1 MSGLRRLRWRW
12 QRRGWWR
19 GWIVRPQFLL
29 WLSAAQFLVLLR
41 LSDAVVQSEPAVFVH
56 REASLAFWTGFPDT
70 VSRSRLLGLSFPRG
84 FGFLFLLGERRIVI
98 SVHLVVIRG
107 IAWFVSV
114 EPTQASAVAYFLAT
128 LGAGAGRLWGCLRGG
143 PGCRCWCNSLPAD
156 LSTAEGSFLMF
167 RLSQAFLSRASVT
180 ELDLSDSPSVDSSLE
195 SLFALLSHESVR
207 VPRAADAIRDPEWSA
222 AMREEIQSLHDNNTF
237 SLVSRNSL
245 PAGANVV
252 NSLWVLTAKKN
263 GDGSTRP
270 KARLVADGST
280 QEDGVD
286 VGETFAPVCKMS
298 TFRIFLSLAASHG
311 LRLRHLDVKN
321 AFLQGNLDE
330 EVFMRQPP
338 YFAASG
344 QEHMVCRLNRPIY
357 GLKQSPR
364 CWNKRLSECLQE
376 FGFVVH
382 FRRADVCLFVQNM
395 DGKMLVL
402 LVYVDDIVVGENCEK
417 SGGAV
422 VAHLMSTFKM
432 RDLGFPSFCLGMH
445 ITQVDQGLVLTQHQC
460 AQQILN
466 FANLSECCAVRA
478 PMDPK
483 LKLSRRTPGEAV
495 CDQHRYRRIVGAL
508 LFLLNSRPELCFAVS
523 TLCKFVSD
531 PSVVHWSALEHVLRY
546 LRGTIFHGIL
556 YRRQGSCNLEAF
568 ADASWKSDP
577 DDGKSVSGLLVVL
590 NQSPVVFGSRK
601 QQRVA
606 TSSTEAEY
614 YALASTIKY
623 VCWCRQILSD
633 FGRHQCWIQ
642 RWYFKTISR
651 LLILQL
657 IQLRTRG

>member
-1 MSGLRRLRWRW
+1 M
-12 QRRGWWR
+12 
-19 GWIVRPQFLL
+19 F
-29 WLSAAQFLVLLR
+29 
-41 LSDAVVQSEPAVFVH
+41 
-56 REASLAFWTGFPDT
+56 
-70 VSRSRLLGLSFPRG
+70 
-84 FGFLFLLGERRIVI
+84 
-98 SVHLVVIRG
+98 
-107 IAWFVSV
+107 
-114 EPTQASAVAYFLAT
+114 
-128 LGAGAGRLWGCLRGG
+128 
-143 PGCRCWCNSLPAD
+143 CNFLPAD

-237 SLVSRNSL
+237 TLVSRDSL

-298 TFRIFLSLAASHG
+298 TFRIFFLSLAASHG

-338 YFAASG
+338 YFAVLG

-382 FRRADVCLFVQNM
+382 FRRADVCLFVKDL

-402 LVYVDDIVVGENCEK
+402 LVYVDDILVGENCEK

-422 VAHLMSTFKM
+422 VAHLMSTF
-432 RDLGFPSFCLGMH
+432 
-445 ITQVDQGLVLTQHQC
+445 
-460 AQQILN
+460 
-466 FANLSECCAVRA
+466 
-478 PMDPK
+478 
-483 LKLSRRTPGEAV
+483 
-495 CDQHRYRRIVGAL
+495 
-508 LFLLNSRPELCFAVS
+508 
-523 TLCKFVSD
+523 
-531 PSVVHWSALEHVLRY
+531 
-546 LRGTIFHGIL
+546 
-556 YRRQGSCNLEAF
+556 
-568 ADASWKSDP
+568 
-577 DDGKSVSGLLVVL
+577 
-590 NQSPVVFGSRK
+590 
-601 QQRVA
+601 
-606 TSSTEAEY
+606 
-614 YALASTIKY
+614 
-623 VCWCRQILSD
+623 
-633 FGRHQCWIQ
+633 
-642 RWYFKTISR
+642 
-651 LLILQL
+651 
-657 IQLRTRG
+657 